1 MVIQHPRPL
10 PAAIISP
17 VDSLIPL
24 ARDRNPGYRS
34 HVSRTDDS
42 VHAWLRRAVTH
53 PDFAARLAPL
63 AKGER
68 EVVLDH
74 SAEAAHGFLAATV
87 AQAAKDH
94 KKTRL
99 WLVSDMP
106 RHRERLAT
114 ELELWG
120 MTALVLP
127 DAPVEAGDGSI
138 ADPEGAA
145 EWFAVLEI
153 LARSESS
160 IVICGS
166 DAFSAKAPS
175 PGALRAS
182 RTPLKPGTALD
193 PTQLAQ
199 SLAEHGYER
208 VPTVTGRGQFATRGG
223 ILDLF
228 AWQAAKPLRLEFF
241 DTDLESIREFDLDS
255 QASTKKL
262 IEADLLLAEPSAE
275 ATVGDYRRKTDLIVS
290 FEAEIEQPDVRV
302 LEGAAEFNSEEDFTL
317 ACFGSPLGT
326 FEAGDFVLEEARRDG
341 FFNQINEWKRGGWDI
356 AMVFGNKGEEERFAE
371 LAGKDLERDIGLI
384 PIRGELMAGFT
395 VPVSRLAVL
404 SSSELFGRY
413 RTPGAPRR
421 SVLDKARA
429 ARARA
434 TIDEMEEGDLVV
446 HYEYGVG
453 KFRGIQQ
460 GDEGEELLLEYRD
473 GSLLGVP
480 LEQAH
485 LVGKYVGLGGKTPDL
500 NKLGG
505 TAWKNA
511 RKAAE
516 KSILDYAA
524 QLLRVQA
531 ERQSEEGYA
540 HPPDSRWMWEF
551 ERSFHFT
558 ETSDQRR
565 AIEETKRDLESTRP
579 MDRLICGD
587 VGFGKTEVAI
597 RGAFKAVTSGKQ
609 VAILVPTTVLAEQ
622 HWRTFRE
629 RMSDYPV
636 RIDLLNR
643 FRTASEIR
651 ETIAGLEDGSVD
663 IVIGTHRLVSG
674 DVHFKDLGLVVVD
687 EEQRFGV
694 AHKEKFKQ
702 LFRQV
707 DVLTLSATPIPR
719 TLYMALMGARDMSTI
734 DTPPPN
740 RVPVSTTVC
749 AYDERVIRD
758 AIRREMKRGGQT
770 FFLHNR
776 VKTIEMMSAKIR
788 ELVPEARILVGHGQ
802 MDKDDLEVVMHQFVK
817 GEADVLLA
825 TTIIETGIDI
835 PNANTILI
843 DRADRFGLADL
854 YQLRGRVGR
863 AGEKA
868 YAILLLPR
876 DMMTVGDARK
886 RISAIKQYTAL
897 GSGFK
902 IAMKDLEIRGAGNLL
917 GTKQSGHI
925 SQIGFELYCQL
936 LRQSVDRLKGRKDA
950 PRMETAFKADFIVF
964 SETVHTREDPAKV
977 LPAFLPATWLEE
989 TRLRISAYREISEAG
1004 TEKAVAEL
1012 EKSWRDRYGRIPDPA
1027 ARLLEIARIKALA
1040 ATQGISSVE
1049 IQGQRLMLHRNGD
1062 YILLEGRRFP
1072 RLQAASNSGKLSE
1085 TITLLQNF

>member
-1 MVIQHPRPL
+1 M
-10 PAAIISP
+10 
-17 VDSLIPL
+17 
-24 ARDRNPGYRS
+24 
-34 HVSRTDDS
+34 DDLT
-42 VHAWLRRAVTH
+42 HGWLRRAVTQ
-53 PDFAARLAPL
+53 PEFAARLAPL
-63 AKGER
+63 AKGDR

-74 SAEAAHGFLAATV
+74 SAEASHAFLTAV
-87 AQAAKDH
+87 VHLAAKDQQ
-94 KKTRL
+94 KSRL
-99 WLVSDMP
+99 WLVCDLP
-106 RHRERLAT
+106 RHRERLAA

-120 MTALVLP
+120 VSALILP
-127 DAPVEAGDGSI
+127 ECPVETGEGSI
-138 ADPEGAA
+138 ADPESAA
-145 EWFAVLEI
+145 EWFAVLEV
-153 LARSESS
+153 LARSESC
-160 IVICGS
+160 VVVCGS
-166 DAFSAKAPS
+166 DAFVGKAPS
-175 PGALRAS
+175 PAALRAS
-182 RTPLKPGTALD
+182 RTPLKSGTLLD
-193 PTQLAQ
+193 PVELAK
-199 SLAEHGYER
+199 SLADHGYER
-208 VPTVTGRGQFATRGG
+208 TPTVTGRGQFAVRGG

-241 DTDLESIREFDLDS
+241 DRELESIREFDLDS
-255 QASTKKL
+255 QASTRKL
-262 IEADLLLAEPSAE
+262 SESDLLLAEPSSE
-275 ATVGDYRRKTDLIVS
+275 ASIADYRRPSDLIIS
-290 FEAEIEQPDVRV
+290 YDAEIEKPDVRI
-302 LEGAAEFNSEEDFTL
+302 LEGAATLNSEEDFTL
-317 ACFGSPLGT
+317 SCFGSPLGT
-326 FEAGDFVLEEARRDG
+326 FEAGDFILEETRREN
-341 FFNQINEWKRGGWDI
+341 FFRQLNEWKRHEWDI
-356 AMVFGNKGEEERFAE
+356 AMVFGNKGEIDRFTE
-371 LAGKDLERDIGLI
+371 LAGKDLERDLGITAVCGDLF
-384 PIRGELMAGFT
+384 AGFT
-395 VPVSRLAVL
+395 VPISKIAVL

-413 RTPGAPRR
+413 RMPGGPRR
-421 SVLDKARA
+421 SQLEKARA
-429 ARARA
+429 ARAR
-434 TIDEMEEGDLVV
+434 TTVDEMAEGDLVV
-446 HYEYGVG
+446 HYEYGIG
-453 KFRGIQQ
+453 RFRGIQQ
-460 GDEGEELLLEYRD
+460 GDEGDELVLEYRD

-485 LVGKYVGLGGKTPDL
+485 LVGKYVGLGGKTPEL

-505 TAWKNA
+505 TSWKTA

-531 ERQSEEGYA
+531 ERQSESGFA

-551 ERSFHFT
+551 ERSFHYT
-558 ETSDQRR
+558 ETTDQRR
-565 AIEETKRDLESTRP
+565 AIEDTKLDLEAPKP

-597 RGAFKAVTSGKQ
+597 RAAFKAITSGKQ

-629 RMSDYPV
+629 RFSDYPI

-643 FRTASEIR
+643 FRSASEVR
-651 ETIAGLEDGSVD
+651 ETITGLADGSVD
-663 IVIGTHRLVSG
+663 LVIGTHRLVSG
-674 DVHFKDLGLVVVD
+674 DVAFKDLGLVVVD

-740 RVPVSTTVC
+740 RVPVATTVC
-749 AYDERVIRD
+749 AYDERIIRD
-758 AIRREMKRGGQT
+758 AILREMKRGGQV

-776 VKTIEMMSAKIR
+776 VKTIDMMASKIR
-788 ELVPEARILVGHGQ
+788 ELVPDARVLIGHGQ
-802 MDKDDLEVVMHQFVK
+802 MDKDDLEVVMHTFVK

-886 RISAIKQYTAL
+886 RINAIKEYTAL

-950 PRMETAFKADFIVF
+950 PRGETGFKADFISF
-964 SETVHTREDPAKV
+964 GETAYLREAPNEV
-977 LPAFLPATWLEE
+977 LPAFLPASWLEE
-989 TRLRISAYREISEAG
+989 TKVRITAYRELAEAV
-1004 TEKAVAEL
+1004 TEKSLAAL
-1012 EKSWRDRYGRIPDPA
+1012 EKSWRDRFGRIPEPA
-1027 ARLLEIARIKALA
+1027 ARLIEIARIKALA
-1040 ATQGISSVE
+1040 AAQGIASVE

-1072 RLQAASNSGKLSE
+1072 RLQSASPQEKLSE
-1085 TITLLQNF
+1085 AVDLLRKF

>member
-1 MVIQHPRPL
+1 M
-10 PAAIISP
+10 
-17 VDSLIPL
+17 
-24 ARDRNPGYRS
+24 
-34 HVSRTDDS
+34 
-42 VHAWLRRAVTH
+42 TH

-63 AKGER
+63 AKGKR

-74 SAEAAHGFLAATV
+74 AAEASHAFLAAVV

-94 KKTRL
+94 GKTRL
-99 WLVSDMP
+99 WMISDMP
-106 RHRERLAT
+106 RHRERLAA

-120 MTALVLP
+120 VTGLILP
-127 DAPVEAGDGSI
+127 DGPVETGDGTI
-138 ADPEGAA
+138 ADPESAA
-145 EWFAVLEI
+145 EWFSVLEI
-153 LARSESS
+153 LARSESCV
-160 IVICGS
+160 IICGS
-166 DAFSAKAPS
+166 DAFAGKAPS

-182 RTPLKPGTALD
+182 RTPLKPGAALD
-193 PTQLAQ
+193 PAQLAK
-199 SLAEHGYER
+199 SLSDHGYER
-208 VPTVTGRGQFATRGG
+208 VPTVASRGQFAVRGG

-255 QASTKKL
+255 QASTHKL
-262 IEADLLLAEPSAE
+262 LEADLLLAEPSTE
-275 ATVGDYRRKTDLIVS
+275 GTVEDYRRKGDLIIS
-290 FEAEIEQPDVRV
+290 FNAEIAKPDVRI
-302 LEGAAEFNSEEDFTL
+302 LEDAAEYNNEEDFTL
-317 ACFGSPLGT
+317 ACFGSPLGH
-326 FEAGDFVLEEARRDG
+326 FEAGDFVLEESRREN
-341 FFNQINEWKRGGWDI
+341 FFRQLNDWKRDDWEV
-356 AMVFGNKGEEERFAE
+356 AMVFGNKGEQERFAE
-371 LAGKDLERDIGLI
+371 LAGKDLQRDLGLT
-384 PIRGELMAGFT
+384 PVRGELLAGFT
-395 VPVSRLAVL
+395 VPASKLAVL

-413 RTPGAPRR
+413 RTPGGPRR
-421 SVLDKARA
+421 SLFEKARA

-434 TIDEMEEGDLVV
+434 TLDEMEEGDLVV
-446 HYEYGVG
+446 HYEYGIG
-453 KFRGIQQ
+453 RFRGIQQ
-460 GDEGEELLLEYRD
+460 GDEGDELVLEYRD
-473 GSLLGVP
+473 GALLGVP

-485 LVGKYVGLGGKTPDL
+485 LVGKYVGLGGKTPEL
-500 NKLGG
+500 NKLGSA
-505 TAWKNA
+505 AWKIA
-511 RKAAE
+511 RKSAE

-531 ERQSEEGYA
+531 ERQSETGFA

-551 ERSFHFT
+551 ERSFHYT
-558 ETSDQRR
+558 ETTDQRR
-565 AIEETKRDLESTRP
+565 AIDETKLDLESPRP

-597 RGAFKAVTSGKQ
+597 RAAFKAITSGKQ

-629 RMSDYPV
+629 RMSDYPI

-643 FRTASEIR
+643 FRSAAEVRS
-651 ETIAGLEDGSVD
+651 TIAGLEDGSVD
-663 IVIGTHRLVSG
+663 LVIGTHRLVSG
-674 DVHFKDLGLVVVD
+674 DVKFKDLGLVVVD

-702 LFRQV
+702 IFMQV

-740 RVPVSTTVC
+740 RVPVSTSVC

-758 AIRREMKRGGQT
+758 AIRREMKRGGQV

-776 VKTIEMMSAKIR
+776 VKTIDMMAAKIR
-788 ELVPEARILVGHGQ
+788 ELVPEARILIGHGQ
-802 MDKDDLEVVMHQFVK
+802 MDKDDLEVVMHTFVK

-886 RISAIKQYTAL
+886 RINAIKQYTAL

-902 IAMKDLEIRGAGNLL
+902 IAMRDLEIRGAGNLL
-917 GTKQSGHI
+917 GTKQSGHV

-950 PRMETAFKADFIVF
+950 PRGDTAFKADFIAF
-964 SETVHTREDPAKV
+964 SETTYAREDPKLV
-977 LPAFLPATWLEE
+977 LPAFLPTAWLEE
-989 TRLRISAYREISEAG
+989 TKLRITAYRELSEAG
-1004 TEKAVAEL
+1004 TLKAIDAL
-1012 EKSWRDRYGRIPDPA
+1012 EKSWRDRFGRIPEAA
-1027 ARLLEIARIKALA
+1027 ARLLEITRIKSIA
-1040 ATQGISSVE
+1040 ASEGIASVE
-1049 IQGQRLMLHRNGD
+1049 INGQRLMLHRNGD

-1072 RLQAASNSGKLSE
+1072 RLQSASPQGKLTE
-1085 TITLLQNF
+1085 VAMLLQNF

>member
-1 MVIQHPRPL
+1 
-10 PAAIISP
+10 
-17 VDSLIPL
+17 
-24 ARDRNPGYRS
+24 
-34 HVSRTDDS
+34 
-42 VHAWLRRAVTH
+42 VTH

-63 AKGER
+63 AKGKR

-74 SAEAAHGFLAATV
+74 SAEAAHAFLAAMVT
-87 AQAAKDH
+87 QAAKDH
-94 KKTRL
+94 GKTRL
-99 WLVSDMP
+99 WMISDMP
-106 RHRERLAT
+106 RHRERLAS

-120 MTALVLP
+120 VTGLVLP
-127 DAPVEAGDGSI
+127 DGPVETGDGTI
-138 ADPEGAA
+138 ADPESAA
-145 EWFAVLEI
+145 EWFSVLEI
-153 LARSESS
+153 LARSENCV
-160 IVICGS
+160 IICGS
-166 DAFSAKAPS
+166 DAFAGKAPS
-175 PGALRAS
+175 PAALRAS
-182 RTPLKPGTALD
+182 RTPLKPGTTLD
-193 PTQLAQ
+193 PAQLAK
-199 SLAEHGYER
+199 SLSDHGYER
-208 VPTVTGRGQFATRGG
+208 VPTVASRGQFAVRGG

-255 QASTKKL
+255 QASTLKL
-262 IEADLLLAEPSAE
+262 LESDLLLAEPSTE
-275 ATVGDYRRKTDLIVS
+275 GTVADYRRKTDLIVS
-290 FEAEIEQPDVRV
+290 FNAEITKPDVRI
-302 LEGAAEFNSEEDFTL
+302 LEDAAGYNSEEDFTL
-317 ACFGSPLGT
+317 ACFGSPLGH
-326 FEAGDFVLEEARRDG
+326 FEAGDFVLEESRREN
-341 FFNQINEWKRGGWDI
+341 FFRQLNDWKRNDWEI
-356 AMVFGNKGEEERFAE
+356 AMVFGNRGEEERFAE
-371 LAGKDLERDIGLI
+371 LAGKDLQRDLGLT
-384 PIRGELMAGFT
+384 PVRGELLAGFT
-395 VPVSRLAVL
+395 VPASKLAVL

-413 RTPGAPRR
+413 RTPGGPRR
-421 SVLDKARA
+421 SLLDKART

-446 HYEYGVG
+446 HYEYGIG
-453 KFRGIQQ
+453 RFRGIQQ
-460 GDEGEELLLEYRD
+460 GDEGDELVLEYRD
-473 GSLLGVP
+473 GAMLGVP

-485 LVGKYVGLGGKTPDL
+485 LVGKYVGLGGKTPEL
-500 NKLGG
+500 NKLGSA
-505 TAWKNA
+505 AWKTA
-511 RKAAE
+511 RKSAE

-531 ERQSEEGYA
+531 ERQSETGFA

-551 ERSFHFT
+551 ERSFHYT
-558 ETSDQRR
+558 ETTDQRR
-565 AIEETKRDLESTRP
+565 AIDETKLDLESPRP

-597 RGAFKAVTSGKQ
+597 RAAFKAITSGKQ

-629 RMSDYPV
+629 RMSDYPI

-643 FRTASEIR
+643 FRTAAEIR
-651 ETIAGLEDGSVD
+651 STIAGLEDGSVD
-663 IVIGTHRLVSG
+663 LVIGTHRLVSG
-674 DVHFKDLGLVVVD
+674 DVKFKDLGLVVVD

-702 LFRQV
+702 IFMQV

-758 AIRREMKRGGQT
+758 AIRREMKRGGQV

-776 VKTIEMMSAKIR
+776 VKTIDMMAAKIR
-788 ELVPEARILVGHGQ
+788 ELVPEARTLIGHGQ
-802 MDKDDLEVVMHQFVK
+802 MDKDDLEVVMHTFVK

-886 RISAIKQYTAL
+886 RINAIKQYTAL

-902 IAMKDLEIRGAGNLL
+902 IAMRDLEIRGAGNLL

-950 PRMETAFKADFIVF
+950 PRGDTAFKADFIAF
-964 SETVHTREDPAKV
+964 SETTYAREDPKVV
-977 LPAFLPATWLEE
+977 LPAFLPTAWLEE
-989 TRLRISAYREISEAG
+989 TKLRITAYRELSEAS
-1004 TEKAVAEL
+1004 TIKSIDAL
-1012 EKSWRDRYGRIPDPA
+1012 EKSWRDRFGRIPEAA
-1027 ARLLEIARIKALA
+1027 ARLLEITRIKALA
-1040 ATQGISSVE
+1040 AAEGIASVE

-1072 RLQAASNSGKLSE
+1072 RLQSASPQGKLNE
-1085 TITLLQNF
+1085 AVTLLQNF

>member
-1 MVIQHPRPL
+1 M
-10 PAAIISP
+10 
-17 VDSLIPL
+17 D
-24 ARDRNPGYRS
+24 DRTHG
-34 HVSRTDDS
+34 
-42 VHAWLRRAVTH
+42 WLRAAVNQ
-53 PDFAARLAPL
+53 PEFAARLAPL
-63 AKGER
+63 ANGER
-68 EVVLDH
+68 EVVLDQ
-74 SAEAAHGFLAATV
+74 SAEASHAFLAAMV
-87 AQAAKDH
+87 CLAAKAR

-99 WLVSDMP
+99 WLVCDLP
-106 RHRERLAT
+106 RHRERLAS

-120 MTALVLP
+120 VTGLILP
-127 DAPVEAGDGSI
+127 EGPVETGDGTI
-138 ADPEGAA
+138 ADPESAA

-153 LARSESS
+153 LARSESCA
-160 IVICGS
+160 ILCGS
-166 DAFSAKAPS
+166 DAFVGKAPS
-175 PGALRAS
+175 PKALRAS

-193 PTQLAQ
+193 PGELAQ
-199 SLAEHGYER
+199 SLTDHGYER
-208 VPTVTGRGQFATRGG
+208 VPTVTGRGQFAVRGG

-255 QASTKKL
+255 QASTQKL

-275 ATVGDYRRKTDLIVS
+275 ATVADYRRKNDLIIS
-290 FEAEIEQPDVRV
+290 FGAEIEKPDVRI
-302 LEGAAEFNSEEDFTL
+302 LEGAAEYNSEEDFTL

-326 FEAGDFVLEEARRDG
+326 FEAGDFVLEETRREN
-341 FFNQINEWKRGGWDI
+341 FFRQLNEWQRDGWDI

-371 LAGKDLERDIGLI
+371 LAGKDLERDLGVI
-384 PIRGELMAGFT
+384 PIRGELLAGFT
-395 VPVSRLAVL
+395 VPISKLAVL

-413 RTPGAPRR
+413 RTPGGPRR
-421 SVLDKARA
+421 SLLEKARS

-446 HYEYGVG
+446 HYEYGIG
-453 KFRGIQQ
+453 RFRGIEQ
-460 GDEGEELLLEYRD
+460 GDEGDELVLEYRD
-473 GSLLGVP
+473 GALLGVP

-485 LVGKYVGLGGKTPDL
+485 LVGKYVGLGGKTPEL

-505 TAWKNA
+505 SAWKTA

-531 ERQSEEGYA
+531 ERQSEEGFA

-551 ERSFHFT
+551 ERSFHYT
-558 ETSDQRR
+558 ETTDQRR
-565 AIEETKRDLESTRP
+565 AIDETKLDLESPRP

-597 RGAFKAVTSGKQ
+597 RGAFKAITSGKQ

-629 RMSDYPV
+629 RMSDYPI
-636 RIDLLNR
+636 RIELLNR
-643 FRTASEIR
+643 FRSASEVR
-651 ETIAGLEDGSVD
+651 ETLAGLADGSVD
-663 IVIGTHRLVSG
+663 LVIGTHRLVSG
-674 DVHFKDLGLVVVD
+674 DVKFKDLGLVVVD

-740 RVPVSTTVC
+740 RVPVATTVC

-758 AIRREMKRGGQT
+758 AIRREMKRGGQV

-776 VKTIEMMSAKIR
+776 VKTIDMMASKIR
-788 ELVPEARILVGHGQ
+788 ELVPEARVLIGHGQ
-802 MDKDDLEVVMHQFVK
+802 MDKDDLEVVMHAFVK

-886 RISAIKQYTAL
+886 RINAIKEYTAL

-950 PRMETAFKADFIVF
+950 PRGETSFKADFIAF
-964 SETVHTREDPAKV
+964 SETAHAREDPKLV
-977 LPAFLPATWLEE
+977 LPAYLPSSWLEE
-989 TRLRISAYREISEAG
+989 TKVRITAYREISEAG
-1004 TEKAVAEL
+1004 TENALTAL
-1012 EKSWRDRYGRIPDPA
+1012 EKSWRDRFGRIPDAA
-1027 ARLLEIARIKALA
+1027 ARLIQIARIKALA
-1040 ATQGISSVE
+1040 AAEGISSVE

-1072 RLQAASNSGKLSE
+1072 RLKSASPQGKLE
-1085 TITLLQNF
+1085 EAATLLQNY

>member
-1 MVIQHPRPL
+1 M
-10 PAAIISP
+10 
-17 VDSLIPL
+17 
-24 ARDRNPGYRS
+24 S
-34 HVSRTDDS
+34 HTDDS
-42 VHAWLRRAVTH
+42 THGWLRRAVTQ
-53 PDFAARLAPL
+53 PEFAARLAPL
-63 AKGER
+63 AKGDR
-68 EVVLDH
+68 EVVLDQ
-74 SAEAAHGFLAATV
+74 SAEASHAFLAAVV
-87 AQAAKDH
+87 AQAAKDR

-99 WLVSDMP
+99 WLISDMP
-106 RHRERLAT
+106 RHRERLAS

-120 MTALVLP
+120 VTGLVLP
-127 DAPVEAGDGSI
+127 DGPVETGDGSI
-138 ADPEGAA
+138 ADPESAA
-145 EWFAVLEI
+145 EWFSVLEI
-153 LARSESS
+153 LARSESCV
-160 IVICGS
+160 VICGS
-166 DAFSAKAPS
+166 DAFAGKAPS
-175 PGALRAS
+175 PTALRAS
-182 RTPLKPGTALD
+182 RTPLKPGSALD
-193 PTQLAQ
+193 PAELAK
-199 SLAEHGYER
+199 SLTDHGYER
-208 VPTVTGRGQFATRGG
+208 VPTVTARGQFAVRGG

-228 AWQAAKPLRLEFF
+228 AWQAPKPLRLEFF

-255 QASTKKL
+255 QASTAKL
-262 IEADLLLAEPSAE
+262 LESDLLLAEPSSE
-275 ATVGDYRRKTDLIVS
+275 ATVADYRRKADLIIS
-290 FEAEIEQPDVRV
+290 FGAEIEKPDVRI
-302 LEGAAEFNSEEDFTL
+302 LEGAAEYNSEEDDTL
-317 ACFGSPLGT
+317 ACYGSPLGT
-326 FEAGDFVLEEARRDG
+326 FEAGDFVLEETRREN
-341 FFNQINEWKRGGWDI
+341 FFRQLNDWKRGGWDI
-356 AMVFGNKGEEERFAE
+356 AMVFGNRGEEERFAE
-371 LAGKDLERDIGLI
+371 LAGKDLERDLGVI
-384 PIRGELMAGFT
+384 PIRGELLAGFT
-395 VPVSRLAVL
+395 VPVSKLAVL

-413 RTPGAPRR
+413 RTPGGPRR
-421 SVLDKARA
+421 SLLEKARA

-446 HYEYGVG
+446 HYEYGIG
-453 KFRGIQQ
+453 RFKGIQQ
-460 GDEGEELLLEYRD
+460 GDEGDELVLEYRD
-473 GSLLGVP
+473 GVQLGVP

-485 LVGKYVGLGGKTPDL
+485 LVGKYVGLGGKTPEL

-505 TAWKNA
+505 AAWKTA

-516 KSILDYAA
+516 KSIMDYAA

-531 ERQSEEGYA
+531 ERQGEVGFA

-551 ERSFHFT
+551 ERSFHYT
-558 ETSDQRR
+558 ETTDQRR
-565 AIEETKRDLESTRP
+565 AIDETKLDLESTRP

-597 RGAFKAVTSGKQ
+597 RGAFKAITSGKQ

-629 RMSDYPV
+629 RMSDYPI

-643 FRTASEIR
+643 FRTASEVR
-651 ETIAGLEDGSVD
+651 DTIAGLEDGSVD
-663 IVIGTHRLVSG
+663 LVIGTHRLVSG
-674 DVHFKDLGLVVVD
+674 DVKFKDLGLVVVD

-776 VKTIEMMSAKIR
+776 VKTIDMMAAKIR
-788 ELVPEARILVGHGQ
+788 ELVPEAKVLIGHGQ
-802 MDKDDLEVVMHQFVK
+802 MDKDDLEVVMHAFVK

-886 RISAIKQYTAL
+886 RINAIKEYTAL

-950 PRMETAFKADFIVF
+950 PRGETSFKADFIAF
-964 SETVHTREDPAKV
+964 SETAYAREDPKLV
-977 LPAFLPATWLEE
+977 LPAFLPAAWLEE
-989 TRLRISAYREISEAG
+989 TKVRITAYREISEAG
-1004 TEKAVAEL
+1004 TLKAIDAL
-1012 EKSWRDRYGRIPDPA
+1012 EASWRDRFGRIPEAA
-1027 ARLLEIARIKALA
+1027 ARLLEITRIKALA
-1040 ATQGISSVE
+1040 AAEGIASVE
-1049 IQGQRLMLHRNGD
+1049 ISGQRLMLHRNGD

-1072 RLQAASNSGKLSE
+1072 RLQSASPQGKLSE
-1085 TITLLQNF
+1085 AVTLLQNF

>member
-1 MVIQHPRPL
+1 M
-10 PAAIISP
+10 SK
-17 VDSLIPL
+17 
-24 ARDRNPGYRS
+24 
-34 HVSRTDDS
+34 TDP
-42 VHAWLRRAVTH
+42 HTHGWIRRAVTQ

-63 AKGER
+63 ANGVH

-74 SAEAAHGFLAATV
+74 SAEAAHAYLSALV
-87 AQAAKDH
+87 VMAAKDQ

-99 WLVSDMP
+99 WLVSEMP
-106 RHRERLAT
+106 RHRERLSA

-120 MTALVLP
+120 VTALVLP
-127 DAPVEAGDGSI
+127 DGPVETGDGTI
-138 ADPEGAA
+138 ADPESAA

-153 LARSESS
+153 LARSESCV
-160 IVICGS
+160 VICGS
-166 DAFSAKAPS
+166 DAFLGKAPS
-175 PGALRAS
+175 PAALRAS
-182 RTPLKPGTALD
+182 RTPLKPGTSLD
-193 PTQLAQ
+193 PSDLAKIL
-199 SLAEHGYER
+199 SEHGYER
-208 VPTVTGRGQFATRGG
+208 VPSVTGRGQFAVRGG

-241 DTDLESIREFDLDS
+241 DTELESIREFDLDS
-255 QASTKKL
+255 QASTRKL
-262 IEADLLLAEPSAE
+262 TESDLLLAEPSSE
-275 ATVGDYRRKTDLIVS
+275 ATVAEYRRKSDLIVS
-290 FEAEIEQPDVRV
+290 FGAEIECPDVRI
-302 LEGAAEFNSEEDFTL
+302 LEDAAGTTDEEDYTL

-326 FEAGDFVLEEARRDG
+326 FEAGDFVLEEMRREN
-341 FFNQINEWKRGGWDI
+341 FFRQLNDWKRDGWDI

-371 LAGKDLERDIGLI
+371 LAGKELERDLGLI
-384 PIRGELMAGFT
+384 PIRGELLTGFT
-395 VPVSRLAVL
+395 VPVSKLAVL

-413 RTPGAPRR
+413 RTSGGRR
-421 SVLDKARA
+421 HTVLEKARS

-434 TIDEMEEGDLVV
+434 TVDEMEEGDLVV
-446 HYEYGVG
+446 HYEYGVARF
-453 KFRGIQQ
+453 KGIQQ
-460 GDEGEELLLEYRD
+460 GDEGDELVLEYRD
-473 GSLLGVP
+473 GCLLSLP
-480 LEQAH
+480 LDQAH
-485 LVGKYVGLGGKTPDL
+485 LVGKYVGLGGKTPEL

-531 ERQSEEGYA
+531 ERQSEQGYA
-540 HPPDSRWMWEF
+540 HPPDTRWMWEF

-558 ETSDQRR
+558 ETNDQRR
-565 AIEETKRDLESTRP
+565 AIEETKHDLESQRP

-643 FRTASEIR
+643 FRTASEVR
-651 ETIAGLEDGSVD
+651 ETLRGLEDGSVD

-674 DVHFKDLGLVVVD
+674 DVSFKDLGLVVVD

-740 RVPVSTTVC
+740 RVPVATTVC
-749 AYDERVIRD
+749 AYDERIIRD
-758 AIRREMKRGGQT
+758 AIRREMKRGGQV

-776 VKTIEMMSAKIR
+776 VKTIDMMATKIR
-788 ELVPEARILVGHGQ
+788 ELVPEARVLIGHGQ
-802 MDKDDLEVVMHQFVK
+802 MDKDDLEVVMHTFVN
-817 GEADVLLA
+817 GGADVLLA

-876 DMMTVGDARK
+876 DMMTQGDARK
-886 RISAIKQYTAL
+886 RINAIKEYTAL

-950 PRMETAFKADFIVF
+950 PRGETSFKADVICF
-964 SETVHTREDPAKV
+964 SETAYSREDHQLV
-977 LPAFLPATWLEE
+977 LPAFLPVSWLEE
-989 TRLRISAYREISEAG
+989 TKVRITAYRELSEAG
-1004 TEKAVAEL
+1004 TIRAIDAL
-1012 EKSWRDRYGRIPDPA
+1012 EKSWRDRFGRIPDAA
-1027 ARLLEIARIKALA
+1027 ARLLEITRIKALA
-1040 ATQGISSVE
+1040 SAEGIASVE

-1072 RLQAASNSGKLSE
+1072 RLQSVNPQGKLSE
-1085 TITLLQNF
+1085 AVSLLQNF

>member
-1 MVIQHPRPL
+1 M
-10 PAAIISP
+10 
-17 VDSLIPL
+17 PL
-24 ARDRNPGYRS
+24 AGVDDPPYTSG
-34 HVSRTDDS
+34 VSPMDDS
-42 VHAWLRRAVTH
+42 THGWLRRAVTQ
-53 PDFAARLAPL
+53 PEFAARLAPL
-63 AKGER
+63 AKGDR
-68 EVVLDH
+68 EVVLDQ
-74 SAEAAHGFLAATV
+74 SAEASHAFLAAVVTL
-87 AQAAKDH
+87 AAKDR

-99 WLVSDMP
+99 WLISDMP
-106 RHRERLAT
+106 RHRERLAS

-120 MTALVLP
+120 VSGLVLP
-127 DAPVEAGDGSI
+127 DGPVETGDGTI
-138 ADPEGAA
+138 ADPESAA
-145 EWFAVLEI
+145 EWFSVLEI
-153 LARSESS
+153 LARSESCV
-160 IVICGS
+160 VICGS
-166 DAFSAKAPS
+166 DGFSGKAPS
-175 PGALRAS
+175 PAALRAS

-193 PTQLAQ
+193 PAELAK
-199 SLAEHGYER
+199 SLTEHGYER
-208 VPTVTGRGQFATRGG
+208 VPTVTARGQFAVRGG

-255 QASTKKL
+255 QASTLKL
-262 IEADLLLAEPSAE
+262 LESDLLLAEPSSE
-275 ATVGDYRRKTDLIVS
+275 ATVADYRRKTDLIIS
-290 FEAEIEQPDVRV
+290 FGAEIEKPDVRI
-302 LEGAAEFNSEEDFTL
+302 LEGAAEYNSEEDDTL
-317 ACFGSPLGT
+317 ACYGSPLGL
-326 FEAGDFVLEEARRDG
+326 FEAGDFVLEETRRENFFRQINDWKRDG
-341 FFNQINEWKRGGWDI
+341 WEI
-356 AMVFGNKGEEERFAE
+356 AMVFGNKGEQERFAE
-371 LAGKDLERDIGLI
+371 LAGKDLERDLGLT
-384 PIRGELMAGFT
+384 PIRGELLAGFT
-395 VPVSRLAVL
+395 VPISKLAVL

-413 RTPGAPRR
+413 RTPGGPRR
-421 SVLDKARA
+421 SLLEKARA

-446 HYEYGVG
+446 HYEYGIG
-453 KFRGIQQ
+453 RFKGIQQ
-460 GDEGEELLLEYRD
+460 GDEGEELVLEYRD
-473 GSLLGVP
+473 GGLLGVP

-485 LVGKYVGLGGKTPDL
+485 LVGKYVGLGGKTPEL

-505 TAWKNA
+505 AAWKTA

-516 KSILDYAA
+516 KSIMDYAA

-531 ERQSEEGYA
+531 ERQGEVGFA

-551 ERSFHFT
+551 ERSFHYT
-558 ETSDQRR
+558 ETTDQRR
-565 AIEETKRDLESTRP
+565 AIDETKLDLESTRP

-597 RGAFKAVTSGKQ
+597 RGAFKAITSGKQ

-629 RMSDYPV
+629 RMSDYPI

-651 ETIAGLEDGSVD
+651 ETLRGLEDGSVD
-663 IVIGTHRLVSG
+663 LVIGTHRLVSG
-674 DVHFKDLGLVVVD
+674 DVKFKDLGLVVVD

-749 AYDERVIRD
+749 AYDERIIRD

-776 VKTIEMMSAKIR
+776 VKTIDMMASKIR
-788 ELVPEARILVGHGQ
+788 ELVPEAKVLIGHGQ
-802 MDKDDLEVVMHQFVK
+802 MDKDDLEVVMHAFVK

-886 RISAIKQYTAL
+886 RINAIKEYTAL

-936 LRQSVDRLKGRKDA
+936 LRQSVERLKGRKDA
-950 PRMETAFKADFIVF
+950 TRGETSFKADFICF
-964 SETVHTREDPAKV
+964 SETAYAREDPKLI
-977 LPAFLPATWLEE
+977 LPAFLPAAWLEE
-989 TRLRISAYREISEAG
+989 TKVRITAYREISEAG
-1004 TEKAVAEL
+1004 TEKSLAAL
-1012 EKSWRDRYGRIPDPA
+1012 EASWRDRFGRIPEAA
-1027 ARLLEIARIKALA
+1027 ARLIEITRIKCLA
-1040 ATQGISSVE
+1040 AAEGIASVE
-1049 IQGQRLMLHRNGD
+1049 INGQRLMLHRNGD

-1072 RLQAASNSGKLSE
+1072 RLQSASPQGKLTE
-1085 TITLLQNF
+1085 AATLLQNF

>member
-1 MVIQHPRPL
+1 M
-10 PAAIISP
+10 
-17 VDSLIPL
+17 
-24 ARDRNPGYRS
+24 
-34 HVSRTDDS
+34 DDLT
-42 VHAWLRRAVTH
+42 HGWLRRAVTQ
-53 PDFAARLAPL
+53 PEFAARLAPL
-63 AKGER
+63 AKGDR

-74 SAEAAHGFLAATV
+74 SAEASHAFLTAV
-87 AQAAKDH
+87 VHLAAKDQQ
-94 KKTRL
+94 KSRL
-99 WLVSDMP
+99 WLVCDLP
-106 RHRERLAT
+106 RHRERLAA

-120 MTALVLP
+120 VSALILP
-127 DAPVEAGDGSI
+127 ECPVETGEGSI
-138 ADPEGAA
+138 ADPESAA
-145 EWFAVLEI
+145 EWFAVLEV
-153 LARSESS
+153 LARSESC
-160 IVICGS
+160 VVVCGS
-166 DAFSAKAPS
+166 DAFAGKAPS
-175 PGALRAS
+175 PAALRAS
-182 RTPLKPGTALD
+182 RTPLKSGTQLD
-193 PTQLAQ
+193 PVELAK
-199 SLAEHGYER
+199 SLADHGYER
-208 VPTVTGRGQFATRGG
+208 TPTVTGRGQFAVRGG

-241 DTDLESIREFDLDS
+241 DRELESIREFDLDS
-255 QASTKKL
+255 QASTRKL
-262 IEADLLLAEPSAE
+262 SESDLLLAEPSSE
-275 ATVGDYRRKTDLIVS
+275 ARIADYRRPSDLIIS
-290 FEAEIEQPDVRV
+290 YDAEIEKPDVRI
-302 LEGAAEFNSEEDFTL
+302 LEGAATLNSEEDFTL
-317 ACFGSPLGT
+317 SCFGSPLGT
-326 FEAGDFVLEEARRDG
+326 FEAGDFILEETRREN
-341 FFNQINEWKRGGWDI
+341 FFRQLNEWKRHEWDI
-356 AMVFGNKGEEERFAE
+356 AMVFGNKGEIDRFTE
-371 LAGKDLERDIGLI
+371 LAGKDLERDLGITAVCGDLF
-384 PIRGELMAGFT
+384 AGFT
-395 VPVSRLAVL
+395 VPISKIAVL

-413 RTPGAPRR
+413 RMPGGPRR
-421 SVLDKARA
+421 SLLEKARA
-429 ARARA
+429 ARAR
-434 TIDEMEEGDLVV
+434 TTVDEMAEGDLVV
-446 HYEYGVG
+446 HYEYGIG
-453 KFRGIQQ
+453 RFRGIQQ
-460 GDEGEELLLEYRD
+460 GDEGDELVLEYRD

-485 LVGKYVGLGGKTPDL
+485 LVGKYVGLGGKTPEL

-505 TAWKNA
+505 TSWKTA

-531 ERQSEEGYA
+531 ERQSESGFA

-551 ERSFHFT
+551 ERSFHYT
-558 ETSDQRR
+558 ETTDQRR
-565 AIEETKRDLESTRP
+565 AIEDTKLDLEAPKP

-597 RGAFKAVTSGKQ
+597 RAAFKAITSGKQ

-629 RMSDYPV
+629 RFSDYPI

-643 FRTASEIR
+643 FRSASEVR
-651 ETIAGLEDGSVD
+651 ETITGLADGSVD
-663 IVIGTHRLVSG
+663 LVIGTHRLVSG
-674 DVHFKDLGLVVVD
+674 DVAFKDLGLVVVD

-707 DVLTLSATPIPR
+707 DVLTLSATPLPR

-740 RVPVSTTVC
+740 RVPVATTVC
-749 AYDERVIRD
+749 AYDERIIRD
-758 AIRREMKRGGQT
+758 AILREMKRGGQV

-776 VKTIEMMSAKIR
+776 VKTIDMMAINIR
-788 ELVPEARILVGHGQ
+788 ELVPDARVLIGHGQ
-802 MDKDDLEVVMHQFVK
+802 MDKDDLEVVMHTFVK

-886 RISAIKQYTAL
+886 RINAIKEYTAL

-950 PRMETAFKADFIVF
+950 PRGETGFKADFISF
-964 SETVHTREDPAKV
+964 GETAYLREAPNEV
-977 LPAFLPATWLEE
+977 LPAFLPASWLEE
-989 TRLRISAYREISEAG
+989 TKVRITAYRELAEAV
-1004 TEKAVAEL
+1004 TEKSLAAL
-1012 EKSWRDRYGRIPDPA
+1012 EKSWRDRFGRIPEPA
-1027 ARLLEIARIKALA
+1027 ARLIEIARIKALA
-1040 ATQGISSVE
+1040 AAQGIASVE

-1072 RLQAASNSGKLSE
+1072 RLQSASPQEKLSE
-1085 TITLLQNF
+1085 AVDLLRKF

>member
-1 MVIQHPRPL
+1 
-10 PAAIISP
+10 
-17 VDSLIPL
+17 
-24 ARDRNPGYRS
+24 
-34 HVSRTDDS
+34 
-42 VHAWLRRAVTH
+42 VTQ
-53 PDFAARLAPL
+53 PEFAARLAPL
-63 AKGER
+63 AKGDR
-68 EVVLDH
+68 EVVLDQ
-74 SAEAAHGFLAATV
+74 SAEASHAFLAAVV
-87 AQAAKDH
+87 AQAAKDR

-106 RHRERLAT
+106 RHRERLAS

-120 MTALVLP
+120 VTGLVLP
-127 DAPVEAGDGSI
+127 DGPVETGDGTI
-138 ADPEGAA
+138 ADPESAA
-145 EWFAVLEI
+145 EWFSVLEI
-153 LARSESS
+153 LARSESCA
-160 IVICGS
+160 VICGS
-166 DAFSAKAPS
+166 DAFAGKAPS
-175 PGALRAS
+175 PAALRAS

-193 PTQLAQ
+193 PVQLAQ
-199 SLAEHGYER
+199 TLTDHGYER
-208 VPTVTGRGQFATRGG
+208 VPTVTGRGQFAVRGG

-255 QASTKKL
+255 QASTAKL
-262 IEADLLLAEPSAE
+262 LESDLLLAEPSSE
-275 ATVGDYRRKTDLIVS
+275 ATVADYRRKTDLIIS
-290 FEAEIEQPDVRV
+290 FGAEIEKPDVRI
-302 LEGAAEFNSEEDFTL
+302 LEGAAEFNSEEDDTL
-317 ACFGSPLGT
+317 ACYGSPLGT
-326 FEAGDFVLEEARRDG
+326 FEAGDFVLEETRREN
-341 FFNQINEWKRGGWDI
+341 FFRQLNDWKRGGWDI
-356 AMVFGNKGEEERFAE
+356 AMVFGNRGEEERFAE
-371 LAGKDLERDIGLI
+371 LAGKDLERDLGLI
-384 PIRGELMAGFT
+384 PIRGELLAGFT
-395 VPVSRLAVL
+395 VPISKLAVL

-413 RTPGAPRR
+413 RTPGGPRR
-421 SVLDKARA
+421 SLLEKARA

-446 HYEYGVG
+446 HYEYGIG
-453 KFRGIQQ
+453 RFKGIQQ
-460 GDEGEELLLEYRD
+460 GDEGDELVLEYRD
-473 GSLLGVP
+473 GVQLGVP

-485 LVGKYVGLGGKTPDL
+485 LVGKYVGLGGKTPEL

-505 TAWKNA
+505 AAWKTA

-516 KSILDYAA
+516 KSIMDYAA

-531 ERQSEEGYA
+531 ERQGEVGFA

-551 ERSFHFT
+551 ERSFHYT
-558 ETSDQRR
+558 ETTDQRR
-565 AIEETKRDLESTRP
+565 AIDETKLDLESPRP

-597 RGAFKAVTSGKQ
+597 RGAFKAITSGKQ

-629 RMSDYPV
+629 RMSDYPI

-643 FRTASEIR
+643 FRTASEVR
-651 ETIAGLEDGSVD
+651 DTIAGLEDGSVD
-663 IVIGTHRLVSG
+663 LVIGTHRLVSG
-674 DVHFKDLGLVVVD
+674 DVKFKDLGLVVVD

-749 AYDERVIRD
+749 AYDERIIRD

-776 VKTIEMMSAKIR
+776 VKTIDMMAAKIR
-788 ELVPEARILVGHGQ
+788 ELVPEAKVLIGHGQ
-802 MDKDDLEVVMHQFVK
+802 MDKDDLEVVMHAFVK

-886 RISAIKQYTAL
+886 RINAIKEYTAL

-950 PRMETAFKADFIVF
+950 PRGETSFKADFIAF
-964 SETVHTREDPAKV
+964 SETAYAREDPKLV
-977 LPAFLPATWLEE
+977 LPAFLPAAWLEE
-989 TRLRISAYREISEAG
+989 TKVRITAYREISEAG
-1004 TEKAVAEL
+1004 TLKAIDAL
-1012 EKSWRDRYGRIPDPA
+1012 EASWRDRFGRIPEAA
-1027 ARLLEIARIKALA
+1027 ARLLEITRIKALA
-1040 ATQGISSVE
+1040 AAEGIASVE
-1049 IQGQRLMLHRNGD
+1049 ISGQRLMLHRNGD

-1072 RLQAASNSGKLSE
+1072 RLQSASPQGKISE
-1085 TITLLQNF
+1085 TATLLQNF

>member
-1 MVIQHPRPL
+1 M
-10 PAAIISP
+10 
-17 VDSLIPL
+17 D
-24 ARDRNPGYRS
+24 DRTHG
-34 HVSRTDDS
+34 
-42 VHAWLRRAVTH
+42 WLRAAVTQ
-53 PDFAARLAPL
+53 PEFAARLAPL
-63 AKGER
+63 ANGES
-68 EVVLDH
+68 EVVLDQ
-74 SAEAAHGFLAATV
+74 SAEASHAFLAAMV
-87 AQAAKDH
+87 CLAAKDR

-99 WLVSDMP
+99 WLVCDLP
-106 RHRERLAT
+106 RHRERLAA

-120 MTALVLP
+120 ITGLILP
-127 DAPVEAGDGSI
+127 EGPVETGDGTI
-138 ADPEGAA
+138 ADPESAA

-153 LARSESS
+153 LARSESCA
-160 IVICGS
+160 IICGS
-166 DAFSAKAPS
+166 DAFAGKAPS
-175 PGALRAS
+175 PKALRAS
-182 RTPLKPGTALD
+182 RTPLKPGKALD
-193 PTQLAQ
+193 PGELAQ
-199 SLAEHGYER
+199 SLTDHGYER
-208 VPTVTGRGQFATRGG
+208 VPTVMGRGQFAVRGG

-255 QASTKKL
+255 QASTQKL
-262 IEADLLLAEPSAE
+262 LEADLLLAEPSSE
-275 ATVGDYRRKTDLIVS
+275 ATVADYRRKNDLIIS
-290 FEAEIEQPDVRV
+290 FGAEIEKPDVRI
-302 LEGAAEFNSEEDFTL
+302 LEGAAEYNSEEDFTL

-326 FEAGDFVLEEARRDG
+326 FEAGDFVLEETRREN
-341 FFNQINEWKRGGWDI
+341 FFRQLNEWQRDDWDI

-371 LAGKDLERDIGLI
+371 LAGKDLERDLGVI
-384 PIRGELMAGFT
+384 PIRGELLAGFT
-395 VPVSRLAVL
+395 VPVSKLAVL

-413 RTPGAPRR
+413 RTPGGPRR
-421 SVLDKARA
+421 SLLEKARS

-446 HYEYGVG
+446 HYEYGIG
-453 KFRGIQQ
+453 RFRGIEQ
-460 GDEGEELLLEYRD
+460 GDEGDELVLEYRD
-473 GSLLGVP
+473 GALLGVP

-485 LVGKYVGLGGKTPDL
+485 LVGKYVGLGGKTPEL

-505 TAWKNA
+505 SAWKTA

-531 ERQSEEGYA
+531 ERQSEEGFA

-551 ERSFHFT
+551 ERSFHYT
-558 ETSDQRR
+558 ETTDQRR
-565 AIEETKRDLESTRP
+565 AIDETKLDLESPRP

-597 RGAFKAVTSGKQ
+597 RGAFKAITSGKQ

-629 RMSDYPV
+629 RMSDYPI
-636 RIDLLNR
+636 RIELLNR
-643 FRTASEIR
+643 FRSAAEVR
-651 ETIAGLEDGSVD
+651 ETLAGLADGSVD
-663 IVIGTHRLVSG
+663 LVIGTHRLVSG
-674 DVHFKDLGLVVVD
+674 DVKFKDLGLVVVD

-740 RVPVSTTVC
+740 RVPVATTVC

-758 AIRREMKRGGQT
+758 AIRREMKRGGQV

-776 VKTIEMMSAKIR
+776 VKTIDMMASKIR
-788 ELVPEARILVGHGQ
+788 ELVPEARVIIGHGQ
-802 MDKDDLEVVMHQFVK
+802 MDKDDLEVVMHAFVK

-886 RISAIKQYTAL
+886 RINAIKEYTAL

-950 PRMETAFKADFIVF
+950 PRGETSFKADFIAF
-964 SETVHTREDPAKV
+964 SETAYSREDPKLV
-977 LPAFLPATWLEE
+977 LPAYLPSSWLEE
-989 TRLRISAYREISEAG
+989 TKVRITAYREISEAG
-1004 TEKAVAEL
+1004 TEKALTAL
-1012 EKSWRDRYGRIPDPA
+1012 EKSWRDRFGRIPDAA
-1027 ARLLEIARIKALA
+1027 ARLIQITRIKALA
-1040 ATQGISSVE
+1040 ATEGIASVE

-1072 RLQAASNSGKLSE
+1072 RLQSVSPQGKLE
-1085 TITLLQNF
+1085 EAATLLQNY

>member
-1 MVIQHPRPL
+1 M
-10 PAAIISP
+10 
-17 VDSLIPL
+17 
-24 ARDRNPGYRS
+24 S
-34 HVSRTDDS
+34 HTDDS
-42 VHAWLRRAVTH
+42 THGWLRRAVTQ
-53 PDFAARLAPL
+53 PDFAARLASL
-63 AKGER
+63 ANGER
-68 EVVLDH
+68 EVVLDQ
-74 SAEAAHGFLAATV
+74 SAEASHAFLAAVV
-87 AQAAKDH
+87 AQAARDL

-99 WLVSDMP
+99 WLISDMP
-106 RHRERLAT
+106 RHRERLAA

-120 MTALVLP
+120 VTALVLP
-127 DAPVEAGDGSI
+127 DGPVETGDGTI
-138 ADPEGAA
+138 ADPESAA
-145 EWFAVLEI
+145 EWFSVLEI
-153 LARSESS
+153 LARSESCA
-160 IVICGS
+160 VICGS
-166 DAFSAKAPS
+166 DAFDGKAPS
-175 PGALRAS
+175 PNALRAS

-193 PTQLAQ
+193 PSELAQ
-199 SLAEHGYER
+199 SLTDHGYER
-208 VPTVTGRGQFATRGG
+208 VPTVTGRGQFAVRGG

-255 QASTKKL
+255 QASTLKL
-262 IEADLLLAEPSAE
+262 IESDLLLAEPSSE
-275 ATVGDYRRKTDLIVS
+275 ATVADYRRKTDLIIS
-290 FEAEIEQPDVRV
+290 FGAEIERPDVRI
-302 LEGAAEFNSEEDFTL
+302 LEGAAEYNSEEDFTL

-326 FEAGDFVLEEARRDG
+326 FEAGDFVLEETRREN
-341 FFNQINEWKRGGWDI
+341 FFRQLNDWQRGGWDI
-356 AMVFGNKGEEERFAE
+356 AMVFGNKGEEERFSE
-371 LAGKDLERDIGLI
+371 LAGKDLQRDLGLI
-384 PIRGELMAGFT
+384 PVRGELLAGFT
-395 VPVSRLAVL
+395 VPVSKLAVL

-413 RTPGAPRR
+413 RTPGGPRR
-421 SVLDKARA
+421 SLLEKARA

-446 HYEYGVG
+446 HYEYGIG
-453 KFRGIQQ
+453 RFKGIQQ
-460 GDEGEELLLEYRD
+460 GDEGDELVLEYRD

-485 LVGKYVGLGGKTPDL
+485 LVGKYVGLGGKTPEL

-505 TAWKNA
+505 AAWKTA

-516 KSILDYAA
+516 KSIMDYAA

-531 ERQSEEGYA
+531 ERQGEVGFA

-551 ERSFHFT
+551 ERSFHYT
-558 ETSDQRR
+558 ETTDQRR
-565 AIEETKRDLESTRP
+565 AIDETKLDLESPRP

-597 RGAFKAVTSGKQ
+597 RGAFKAITSGKQ

-629 RMSDYPV
+629 RMSDYPI

-643 FRTASEIR
+643 FRTASEVR
-651 ETIAGLEDGSVD
+651 DTLRGLEDGSVD
-663 IVIGTHRLVSG
+663 LVIGTHRLVSG
-674 DVHFKDLGLVVVD
+674 DVKFKDLGLVVVD

-749 AYDERVIRD
+749 AYDERIIRD
-758 AIRREMKRGGQT
+758 AIRREMKRGGQV

-776 VKTIEMMSAKIR
+776 VKTIDMMASKIR
-788 ELVPEARILVGHGQ
+788 QLVPEAKVLIGHGQ
-802 MDKDDLEVVMHQFVK
+802 MDKDDLEVVMHTFVK

-886 RISAIKQYTAL
+886 RINAIKEYTAL

-950 PRMETAFKADFIVF
+950 PRGETSFKADFIAF
-964 SETVHTREDPAKV
+964 SETAYAREDPKLV
-977 LPAFLPATWLEE
+977 LPAFLPASWLEE
-989 TRLRISAYREISEAG
+989 TKVRITAYREISEAG
-1004 TEKAVAEL
+1004 TERALNAL
-1012 EKSWRDRYGRIPDPA
+1012 EESWRDRFGRIPDAA
-1027 ARLLEIARIKALA
+1027 ARLIEITRIKALA
-1040 ATQGISSVE
+1040 ASEGIASVE

-1072 RLQAASNSGKLSE
+1072 RLKAASPAG
-1085 TITLLQNF
+1085 LLAEAVEMLRTF

>member
-1 MVIQHPRPL
+1 MTQ
-10 PAAIISP
+10 PA
-17 VDSLIPL
+17 
-24 ARDRNPGYRS
+24 
-34 HVSRTDDS
+34 
-42 VHAWLRRAVTH
+42 
-53 PDFAARLAPL
+53 FAARLAPL
-63 AKGER
+63 AKGDR
-68 EVVLDH
+68 EVVLDQ
-74 SAEAAHGFLAATV
+74 SAEASHAFLAAVV
-87 AQAAKDH
+87 ASAAKDQ

-99 WLVSDMP
+99 WLISDMP
-106 RHRERLAT
+106 RHRERLAS

-120 MTALVLP
+120 LTGLVLP
-127 DAPVEAGDGSI
+127 DGPVETGDGTI
-138 ADPEGAA
+138 ADPESAA
-145 EWFAVLEI
+145 EWFSVLEI
-153 LARSESS
+153 LARSESCA
-160 IVICGS
+160 VICGS
-166 DAFSAKAPS
+166 DAFTGKAPS
-175 PGALRAS
+175 PKALRAS

-193 PTQLAQ
+193 PIQLAQ
-199 SLAEHGYER
+199 TLTDHGYER
-208 VPTVTGRGQFATRGG
+208 TPTVTGRGQFAVRGG

-228 AWQAAKPLRLEFF
+228 AWQAARPLRLEFF

-255 QASTKKL
+255 QASTAKL
-262 IEADLLLAEPSAE
+262 LESDLLLAEPSSE
-275 ATVGDYRRKTDLIVS
+275 ATVADYRRKTDLIIS
-290 FEAEIEQPDVRV
+290 FGAEIEKPDVRI
-302 LEGAAEFNSEEDFTL
+302 LEGAADYNSEEDDTL
-317 ACFGSPLGT
+317 ACYGSPLGT
-326 FEAGDFVLEEARRDG
+326 FEAGDFVLEETRREN
-341 FFNQINEWKRGGWDI
+341 FFRQLNEWKRGGWDI

-371 LAGKDLERDIGLI
+371 LAGKDLERDLGLI
-384 PIRGELMAGFT
+384 PIRGELLAGFT
-395 VPVSRLAVL
+395 VPIAKLAVL

-413 RTPGAPRR
+413 RTPGGPRR
-421 SVLDKARA
+421 SLLEKARA

-446 HYEYGVG
+446 HYEYGIG
-453 KFRGIQQ
+453 RFKGIQQ
-460 GDEGEELLLEYRD
+460 GDEGDELVLEYRD
-473 GSLLGVP
+473 GVQLGVP

-485 LVGKYVGLGGKTPDL
+485 LVGKYVGLGGKTPEL

-505 TAWKNA
+505 AAWKTA

-516 KSILDYAA
+516 KSIMDYAA

-531 ERQSEEGYA
+531 ERQGEVGFA

-551 ERSFHFT
+551 ERSFHYT
-558 ETSDQRR
+558 ETTDQRR
-565 AIEETKRDLESTRP
+565 AIDETKLDLESTRP

-597 RGAFKAVTSGKQ
+597 RGAFKAITSGKQ

-629 RMSDYPV
+629 RMSDYPI

-643 FRTASEIR
+643 FRTASEVR
-651 ETIAGLEDGSVD
+651 ETIAGLADGSVD
-663 IVIGTHRLVSG
+663 LVIGTHRLVSG
-674 DVHFKDLGLVVVD
+674 DVKFKDLGLVVVD

-749 AYDERVIRD
+749 AYDERIIRD

-776 VKTIEMMSAKIR
+776 VKTIDMMASKIR
-788 ELVPEARILVGHGQ
+788 ELVPEAKVLIGHGQ
-802 MDKDDLEVVMHQFVK
+802 MDKDDLEVVMHAFVK

-886 RISAIKQYTAL
+886 RINAIKEYTAL

-950 PRMETAFKADFIVF
+950 QRGETSFKADFIFF
-964 SETVHTREDPAKV
+964 SETAYAREDPKLV
-977 LPAFLPATWLEE
+977 LPAFLPASWLEE
-989 TRLRISAYREISEAG
+989 TKVRITAYREISEAG
-1004 TEKAVAEL
+1004 TLKAIDAL
-1012 EKSWRDRYGRIPDPA
+1012 EASWRDRFGRIPEAA
-1027 ARLLEIARIKALA
+1027 ARLLEITRIKALA
-1040 ATQGISSVE
+1040 AAEGISSVE
-1049 IQGQRLMLHRNGD
+1049 IGGQRLMLRRNGD

-1072 RLQAASNSGKLSE
+1072 RLQSASPQGKLSE
-1085 TITLLQNF
+1085 AATLLQNF

>member
-1 MVIQHPRPL
+1 M
-10 PAAIISP
+10 
-17 VDSLIPL
+17 
-24 ARDRNPGYRS
+24 
-34 HVSRTDDS
+34 DDS
-42 VHAWLRRAVTH
+42 IHGWLRRAVTQ
-53 PDFAARLAPL
+53 PEIAARLAPL
-63 AKGER
+63 AVGDC
-68 EVVLDH
+68 EVVLEQ
-74 SAEAAHGFLAATV
+74 SAEASHAFLTAVV
-87 AQAAKDH
+87 ALAAKDR

-99 WLVSDMP
+99 WLISDMP
-106 RHRERLAT
+106 RHRERLAS

-120 MTALVLP
+120 VTGLVLP
-127 DAPVEAGDGSI
+127 DGPVETGDGTI
-138 ADPEGAA
+138 ADPESAA
-145 EWFAVLEI
+145 EWFSVLEI
-153 LARSESS
+153 LARSESCV
-160 IVICGS
+160 VICGS
-166 DAFSAKAPS
+166 DAFAGKAPF
-175 PGALRAS
+175 PAALRAS

-193 PTQLAQ
+193 PAELAK
-199 SLAEHGYER
+199 SLTEHGYER
-208 VPTVTGRGQFATRGG
+208 VPTVTARGQFAVRGG

-255 QASTKKL
+255 QASTLKL
-262 IEADLLLAEPSAE
+262 LESDLLLAEPSSE
-275 ATVGDYRRKTDLIVS
+275 ATVADYRRKTDLIIS
-290 FEAEIEQPDVRV
+290 FGAEIEKPDIRI
-302 LEGAAEFNSEEDFTL
+302 LEGAAELNSTEDDTL
-317 ACFGSPLGT
+317 ACYGSPLGV
-326 FEAGDFVLEEARRDG
+326 FEAGDFVLEEARREN
-341 FFNQINEWKRGGWDI
+341 FFRQINDWKRGGWEI
-356 AMVFGNKGEEERFAE
+356 AMVFGNKGEQDRFAE
-371 LAGKDLERDIGLI
+371 LAGKDLERDLGLI
-384 PIRGELMAGFT
+384 PIRGELLAGFT
-395 VPVSRLAVL
+395 VPISKLAVL

-413 RTPGAPRR
+413 RTPGGPRR
-421 SVLDKARA
+421 SLLEKART

-446 HYEYGVG
+446 HYEYGIG
-453 KFRGIQQ
+453 RFKGIQQ
-460 GDEGEELLLEYRD
+460 GDEGEELVLEYRD
-473 GSLLGVP
+473 GALLGVP

-505 TAWKNA
+505 AAWKTA

-516 KSILDYAA
+516 KSIMDYAA

-531 ERQSEEGYA
+531 ERQGEVGFA

-551 ERSFHFT
+551 ERSFHYT
-558 ETSDQRR
+558 ETTDQRR
-565 AIEETKRDLESTRP
+565 AIDETKLDLESTRP

-597 RGAFKAVTSGKQ
+597 RAAFKAITSGKQ

-629 RMSDYPV
+629 RMSDYPI

-643 FRTASEIR
+643 FRTASEVR
-651 ETIAGLEDGSVD
+651 ETLAGLADGSVD
-663 IVIGTHRLVSG
+663 LVIGTHRLVSG
-674 DVHFKDLGLVVVD
+674 DVQFKDLGLVVVD

-749 AYDERVIRD
+749 AYDERIIRD

-776 VKTIEMMSAKIR
+776 VKTIDMMASKIR
-788 ELVPEARILVGHGQ
+788 ELVPEAKVLIGHGQ
-802 MDKDDLEVVMHQFVK
+802 MDKDDLEVVMHAFVK

-886 RISAIKQYTAL
+886 RINAIKEYTAL

-936 LRQSVDRLKGRKDA
+936 LKQSVERLKGRKDA
-950 PRMETAFKADFIVF
+950 PRGETSFKADFICF
-964 SETVHTREDPAKV
+964 SETAYAREDPKLV
-977 LPAFLPATWLEE
+977 LPAFLPAAWLEE
-989 TRLRISAYREISEAG
+989 TKVRITAYREISEAG
-1004 TEKAVAEL
+1004 TEKALSAL
-1012 EKSWRDRYGRIPDPA
+1012 EASWRDRFGRIPDAA
-1027 ARLLEIARIKALA
+1027 ARLIEITRIKCLA
-1040 ATQGISSVE
+1040 AAEGIASVE
-1049 IQGQRLMLHRNGD
+1049 INGQRLMLHRNGD

-1072 RLQAASNSGKLSE
+1072 RLQSASSQGKLTE
-1085 TITLLQNF
+1085 AATLLQNF

>member
-1 MVIQHPRPL
+1 MTQPE
-10 PAAIISP
+10 
-17 VDSLIPL
+17 
-24 ARDRNPGYRS
+24 
-34 HVSRTDDS
+34 
-42 VHAWLRRAVTH
+42 
-53 PDFAARLAPL
+53 FAARLAPL
-63 AKGER
+63 ANGKY
-68 EVVLDH
+68 EVVLDQ
-74 SAEAAHGFLAATV
+74 SAEASHAFLAAVV
-87 AQAAKDH
+87 ALAAKDR

-99 WLVSDMP
+99 WLISDMP
-106 RHRERLAT
+106 RHRERLAS

-120 MTALVLP
+120 VTGLVLP
-127 DAPVEAGDGSI
+127 DGPVETGDGTI
-138 ADPEGAA
+138 ADPESAA
-145 EWFAVLEI
+145 EWFSVLEI
-153 LARSESS
+153 LARSESCA
-160 IVICGS
+160 IICGS
-166 DAFSAKAPS
+166 DAFTGKAPS
-175 PGALRAS
+175 PKALRAS

-193 PTQLAQ
+193 PAGLAK
-199 SLAEHGYER
+199 SLTEHGYER
-208 VPTVTGRGQFATRGG
+208 VPTVTARGQFAVRGG

-228 AWQAAKPLRLEFF
+228 AWQAPKPLRLEFY

-255 QASTKKL
+255 QASTLKL
-262 IEADLLLAEPSAE
+262 LESDLLLAEPSSE
-275 ATVGDYRRKTDLIVS
+275 ATVADYRRKTDLIIS
-290 FEAEIEQPDVRV
+290 FGAEIEQPDVRI
-302 LEGAAEFNSEEDFTL
+302 LEGAAEYNSVEDDTL
-317 ACFGSPLGT
+317 ACYGSPLGT
-326 FEAGDFVLEEARRDG
+326 FEAGDFVLEETRREN
-341 FFNQINEWKRGGWDI
+341 FFRQLNDWKRDGWDI
-356 AMVFGNKGEEERFAE
+356 AMVFGNRGEEERFAE
-371 LAGKDLERDIGLI
+371 LAGKDLERDLGLI
-384 PIRGELMAGFT
+384 PIRGELLAGFT
-395 VPVSRLAVL
+395 VPISKLAVL

-413 RTPGAPRR
+413 RTPGGPRR
-421 SVLDKARA
+421 SLLEKARA

-446 HYEYGVG
+446 HYEYGIG
-453 KFRGIQQ
+453 RFKGIQQ
-460 GDEGEELLLEYRD
+460 GDEGEELVLEYRD
-473 GSLLGVP
+473 GVQLGVP

-485 LVGKYVGLGGKTPDL
+485 LVGKYVGLGGKTPEL

-505 TAWKNA
+505 AAWKTA

-516 KSILDYAA
+516 KSIMDYAA

-531 ERQSEEGYA
+531 ERQGEVGFA

-551 ERSFHFT
+551 ERSFHYT
-558 ETSDQRR
+558 ETTDQRR
-565 AIEETKRDLESTRP
+565 AIDETKLDLESTRP

-597 RGAFKAVTSGKQ
+597 RGAFKAITSGKQ

-629 RMSDYPV
+629 RMSDYPI

-643 FRTASEIR
+643 FRTAAETR
-651 ETIAGLEDGSVD
+651 ETIAGLADGSVD
-663 IVIGTHRLVSG
+663 LVIGTHRLVSG
-674 DVHFKDLGLVVVD
+674 DVKFKDLGLVVVD

-776 VKTIEMMSAKIR
+776 VKTIDMMAAKIR
-788 ELVPEARILVGHGQ
+788 ELVPEAKVLIGHGQ
-802 MDKDDLEVVMHQFVK
+802 MDKDDLEVVMHAFVK

-886 RISAIKQYTAL
+886 RINAIKEYTAL

-950 PRMETAFKADFIVF
+950 PRGETSFKADFIIF
-964 SETVHTREDPAKV
+964 SETAYAREDPKIV
-977 LPAFLPATWLEE
+977 LPAFLPAAWLEE
-989 TRLRISAYREISEAG
+989 AKVRITAYREISEAG
-1004 TEKAVAEL
+1004 TLKAIDAL
-1012 EKSWRDRYGRIPDPA
+1012 ETSWRDRFGRIPEAA
-1027 ARLLEIARIKALA
+1027 ARLLEITRIKALA
-1040 ATQGISSVE
+1040 AAEGIASVE
-1049 IQGQRLMLHRNGD
+1049 ISGQRLMLHRNGD

-1072 RLQAASNSGKLSE
+1072 RLQSASPQGKLTE
-1085 TITLLQNF
+1085 AATLLQNF